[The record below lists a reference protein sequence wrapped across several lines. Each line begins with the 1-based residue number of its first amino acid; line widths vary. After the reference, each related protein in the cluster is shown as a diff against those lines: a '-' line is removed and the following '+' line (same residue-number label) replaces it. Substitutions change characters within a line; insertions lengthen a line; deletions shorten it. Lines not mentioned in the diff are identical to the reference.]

1 MKAMSKQSKPFKTIA
16 FMKAM
21 SKQRLAGYAGV
32 SVKTLMSWCKPY
44 MQELEQMGL
53 KPRAKILPPHI
64 IKYIADKFTIIIE

>member
-1 MKAMSKQSKPFKTIA
+1 
-16 FMKAM
+16 MKAM

-44 MQELEQMGL
+44 MQELEKMGL

>member
-1 MKAMSKQSKPFKTIA
+1 
-16 FMKAM
+16 MKAM

-53 KPRAKILPPHI
+53 KPRAKKKKTNIHI
-64 IKYIADKFTIIIE
+64 YVAVMIENLFKYRIFLTCRI

>member
-1 MKAMSKQSKPFKTIA
+1 MKAMC
-16 FMKAM
+16 
-21 SKQRLAGYAGV
+21 KQRLAGYAGV

>member
-1 MKAMSKQSKPFKTIA
+1 
-16 FMKAM
+16 MKAM

-53 KPRAKILPPHI
+53 KPRAKILPPH
-64 IKYIADKFTIIIE
+64 DKFTIIIE

>member
-1 MKAMSKQSKPFKTIA
+1 
-16 FMKAM
+16 MKAM
-21 SKQRLAGYAGV
+21 SKQRLA
-32 SVKTLMSWCKPY
+32 VKTLMSWCKPY